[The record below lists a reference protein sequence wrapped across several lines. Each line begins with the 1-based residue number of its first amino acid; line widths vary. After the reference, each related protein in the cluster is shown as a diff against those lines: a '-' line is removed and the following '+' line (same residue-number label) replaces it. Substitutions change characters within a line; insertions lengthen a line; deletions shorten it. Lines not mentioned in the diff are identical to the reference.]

1 MPAGAKSDDA
11 SVGSTNVELA
21 TLTIAS
27 SFLHHHNHQIHHGEN
42 ESENYEATLH
52 LHGASAAETSAALI
66 AENAEA
72 GASAP
77 SAAAIVVV
85 DLTVLS
91 DLARA
96 REDEFVIGLHREAH
110 DQHFNPRDSF
120 EESESSSSDESAM
133 AETMED
139 DTYFRG
145 GERQPLV
152 RKVATSSIPKEKTSG
167 AQVTMNANAFAD
179 ALENAIPIP
188 ETSTPIDEFDN
199 ITVLE
204 DRGEG
209 GGQVELF
216 HEAFLLELPGNL

>member
-1 MPAGAKSDDA
+1 MTPMPAGAKSDDA
-11 SVGSTNVELA
+11 SVGSTTNVELA

-27 SFLHHHNHQIHHGEN
+27 SFLHHHNHQIHHGDN

-139 DTYFRG
+139 CMYTYFRG

-152 RKVATSSIPKEKTSG
+152 RKEATASIPKEKTSG

-179 ALENAIPIP
+179 ALENMHLRIQYP
-188 ETSTPIDEFDN
+188 S
-199 ITVLE
+199 
-204 DRGEG
+204 
-209 GGQVELF
+209 
-216 HEAFLLELPGNL
+216 